1 MMIRYILSKYNEKS
15 VFVGNQDKLINV
27 QDGELLVLKLRM
39 SKNHTQM
46 VNDYKKRKVN
56 YPNLNL
62 KNQRLIHYNDKN

>member
-1 MMIRYILSKYNEKS
+1 M
-15 VFVGNQDKLINV
+15 INV

-39 SKNHTQM
+39 AKNHTQM
-46 VNDYKKRKVN
+46 VNDYKKRKIN

>member
-46 VNDYKKRKVN
+46 VNDYKKRKIN

-62 KNQRLIHYNDKN
+62 KNQRLIHYNNKN